1 MTLEQYLNDCKKQI
15 ENSHK
20 SRIRPSQNPYTEN
33 KLEDTKGEP
42 PLFIGS

>member
-1 MTLEQYLNDCKKQI
+1 MTLAEYLNDCKKQI

-20 SRIRPSQNPYTEN
+20 SRSRPLQNPYKEN
-33 KLEDTKGEP
+33 TSKDTKGEP